1 MGLGGRAGVSL
12 LTENKMKV
20 ITAKIGPD
28 DHVRGINAV
37 SQAMRDAGMEVVY
50 MGTGQRIE
58 GVLAAALEEDADVIG
73 LGFHYGG
80 QVATTRRLMAGL
92 RERGLDHVSVI
103 VGGVIPPN
111 IAEKLLALGVAAVYP
126 PGSSLETMVAF
137 VRGAAAARRRE
148 GRGGGES
155 RTHDQGLMRD

>member
-1 MGLGGRAGVSL
+1 MG
-12 LTENKMKV
+12 NKIKV

-28 DHVRGINAV
+28 DHSRGINAV
-37 SQAMRDAGMEVVY
+37 SQAMRDAGMEVIY

-80 QVATTRRLMAGL
+80 QLATTRRVMAGL

-103 VGGVIPPN
+103 VGGVITPD
-111 IAEKLLALGVAAVYP
+111 IADKLLALGVAAVYP
-126 PGSSLETMVAF
+126 PGSSLATMVEF
-137 VRGAAAARRRE
+137 VRSSVPAKQRE
-148 GRGGGES
+148 ES
-155 RTHDQGLMRD
+155 TGS